1 MKPKQMRTLRV
12 LLVGTDDRGCE
23 VFSRQRSLEL
33 TTDEQRHR
41 AVVWSDRVLEFV
53 LRHVTEGQ
61 GNPLTTRSL
70 PAHEKQESAHGNG

>member
-1 MKPKQMRTLRV
+1 MRKKQLHTLR
-12 LLVGTDDRGCE
+12 LCLVGTDERGRE
-23 VFSRQRSLEL
+23 VFSRQRLIEL

-61 GNPLTTRSL
+61 GNPLTTHSL
-70 PAHEKQESAHGNG
+70 PAHDSKESAHGNG